1 MYTFV
6 WISFANLVIL
16 LVVRI
21 ILVLVLRKKWKVG
34 ETKETDYRTYFVMS
48 VTFFPLGLVFM
59 ILSLTSDFPVGVGL
73 PFFAMGI
80 IYLIMSLS
88 NRDKWK
94 GNK

>member
-1 MYTFV
+1 MNVFV
-6 WISFANLVIL
+6 WVSLAVLAIL
-16 LVVRI
+16 WVVGI
-21 ILVLVLRKKWKVG
+21 ILALVLRKKWKFREV
-34 ETKETDYRTYFVMS
+34 KETDYQTFFVLG